1 MVYIQSDIIEIC
13 SRKSSYRPPV
23 EKDKI
28 ENDRDP
34 LFKERNPQMPPLGS
48 RVKRGRDWRY
58 ENQDDYGPGTVIGHS
73 KMGKFCTIH
82 CLYYV
87 FNRLS

>member
-1 MVYIQSDIIEIC
+1 
-13 SRKSSYRPPV
+13 
-23 EKDKI
+23 
-28 ENDRDP
+28 
-34 LFKERNPQMPPLGS
+34 MPPLGS

-73 KMGKFCTIH
+73 KRGKFCTIH

-87 FNRLS
+87 FNRLSYIFIIKRKCSSIKKTFAHFSKSEIESWVKYTVES